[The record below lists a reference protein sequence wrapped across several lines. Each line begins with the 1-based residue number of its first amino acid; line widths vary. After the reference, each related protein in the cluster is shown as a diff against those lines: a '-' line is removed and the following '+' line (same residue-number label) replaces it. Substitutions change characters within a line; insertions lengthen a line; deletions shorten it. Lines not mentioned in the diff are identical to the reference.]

1 MSEIKNLS
9 KLINIYYRK
18 KDSPFIANWI
28 ITSQCNCKCSFCE
41 LGVENKYKP
50 EEEVTTERALEIVK
64 ELKDIGIKYVTFSG
78 GEVFLRKDIWD
89 IILELKNNDFK
100 VGIVSNGLLLN
111 SLSKE
116 RIDFMNKYLDT
127 LVVSIDSS
135 IAEEHNKFRNT
146 PMLFE
151 LIMKGITKL
160 QLNGYKNITFESI
173 IMGANYKRIPSLIE
187 LTKEI
192 GVRKIMFRPINI
204 VSNFPQLSSVT
215 NKNEFA
221 EYDVDEIIKYIGL
234 GIEKAKELDVDTDL
248 IFNRKWITEYFKNLK
263 IKDGFFHDR
272 VMSNYFCFIPFAY
285 VIINYNGGLL
295 PCLLLNEKGNVREG
309 CLREQRMKSD
319 DVRAKLAKREFFDIC
334 NSCFDQANNN
344 VRFSTMCSPLLNAG
358 SLKLLFND
366 VKSVKKRFEKS

>member
-1 MSEIKNLS
+1 M
-9 KLINIYYRK
+9 NIYYRK

-41 LGVENKYKP
+41 LGVEDKYKP
-50 EEEVTTERALEIVK
+50 EEEVSTERAFEIVK
-64 ELKDIGIKYVTFSG
+64 ELKDLGIKYVTFSG
-78 GEVFLRKDIWD
+78 GEVFMRKDIWE
-89 IILELKNNDFK
+89 IIRELKNFDFK

-116 RIDFMNKYLDT
+116 KIEFMNKYLDT

-135 IAEEHNKFRNT
+135 VSEEHNKFRNT

-160 QLNGYKNITFESI
+160 QLHGFKNITFESI
-173 IMGANYKRIPSLIE
+173 IMGSNYKRIPSLIE

-192 GVRKIMFRPINI
+192 GVRKIMFRTINI
-204 VSNFPQLSSVT
+204 ISNFPQLSSVT

-221 EYDVDEIIKYIGL
+221 DYDVEEIIKYIDF
-234 GIEKAKELDVDTDL
+234 GIAKAKELNVDTDL
-248 IFNRKWITEYFKNLK
+248 IFNRKWITEYFRNLK
-263 IKDGFFHDR
+263 VKDGFFHDK
-272 VMSNYFCFIPFAY
+272 VMKNYFCFIPFAY

-295 PCLLLNEKGNVREG
+295 PCLLLNEKGNVHEG
-309 CLREQRMKSD
+309 CLREQRKKAD
-319 DVRAKLAKREFFDIC
+319 GIRDKLAKREFFDVC

-344 VRFSTMCSPLLNAG
+344 VRFSTMCNPLLNMR
-358 SLKLLFND
+358 SLPLLFDD
-366 VKSVKKRFEKS
+366 VKSVKKRFDK

>member
-9 KLINIYYRK
+9 KLMNIYYRK

-41 LGVENKYKP
+41 LGVEDKYKP
-50 EEEVTTERALEIVK
+50 EEEVSTERAFEIVK
-64 ELKDIGIKYVTFSG
+64 ELKDLGIKYVTFSG
-78 GEVFLRKDIWD
+78 GEVFMRKDIWE
-89 IILELKNNDFK
+89 IIRELKNFDFK

-116 RIDFMNKYLDT
+116 RIEFMNKYLDT

-135 IAEEHNKFRNT
+135 VSEEHNKFRNT

-160 QLNGYKNITFESI
+160 QLHGFKNITFESI
-173 IMGANYKRIPSLIE
+173 IMGSNYKRIPSLIE

-192 GVRKIMFRPINI
+192 YVRKIMFRPINI
-204 VSNFPQLSSVT
+204 ISNFPQLSSVT

-221 EYDVDEIIKYIGL
+221 DYDVEEIIKYIDF
-234 GIEKAKELDVDTDL
+234 GIAKAKELNVDTDL
-248 IFNRKWITEYFKNLK
+248 IFNRKWITEYFRNLK
-263 IKDGFFHDR
+263 VKDGFFHDK
-272 VMSNYFCFIPFAY
+272 VMKNYFCFIPFAY

-295 PCLLLNEKGNVREG
+295 PCLLLNEKGNVHEG
-309 CLREQRMKSD
+309 CLREQRKKAD
-319 DVRAKLAKREFFDIC
+319 GIRDKLAKREFFEVC

-344 VRFSTMCSPLLNAG
+344 VRFSTMCNPLLNMR
-358 SLKLLFND
+358 SLPLLFDD
-366 VKSVKKRFEKS
+366 VKSVKKRFDK